1 MKSTNASLKSGIHR
15 ALTFCAVMVLL
26 STIHSQLSTLR
37 AQGGLTPPGAPAP
50 TMKTL
55 AQIEPRTPIAS
66 LPVTIT
72 NPGSY
77 YLTTNATFTSFGI
90 RVRTNDVSLDLNG
103 FTITGDGGTTDFG
116 VDIDPTSR
124 ISGVSVRNGKF
135 RNMGGGV
142 MVRGSGADDVVVEGL
157 QMQTIVQTGIYLSE
171 GCAGAV
177 IRDNLLVDC
186 GNAIRIAAGASN
198 TISGVTIANNRISAG
213 SGAGIEIVAVSSGI
227 VRGVSVLNNQ
237 LAGTGGTAI
246 LIVPVAG
253 GSTQR
258 LLVDGNH
265 CVRDS
270 GAGISVPNNTA
281 ATVIRNV
288 LTGCTLSVG
297 TTSNT
302 IGPTI
307 TSLGIL
313 GTNGPA
319 ISPWANFQN

>member
-1 MKSTNASLKSGIHR
+1 MNTSLRRFAISSA
-15 ALTFCAVMVLL
+15 ALLVLA
-26 STIHSQLSTLR
+26 TLTPQFSICF

-50 TMKTL
+50 LFKTL
-55 AQIEPRTPIAS
+55 HQVEPRMPISS
-66 LPVTIT
+66 LPITIT

-77 YLTTNATFTSFGI
+77 YLATNATVTGGGI

-103 FTITGDGGTTDFG
+103 FTITGDGGVTDFA
-116 VDIDPTSR
+116 VDIDPASR

-142 MVRGSGADDVVVEGL
+142 VVRSGGADDVVVEGI
-157 QMQTIVQTGIYLSE
+157 QMQTITQLGIYLSA
-171 GCAGAV
+171 GCTGAV

-186 GNAIRIAAGASN
+186 AIGIRVVAGDGN
-198 TISGVTIANNRISAG
+198 TISGVTIANNRISGGTA
-213 SGAGIEIVAVSSGI
+213 AGIDIFAVSNGI

-246 LIVPVAG
+246 LISSVAG

-270 GAGISVPNNTA
+270 GVGISVPANTA

-288 LTGCTLSVG
+288 LTGCTLSVSS
-297 TTSNT
+297 TSNT
-302 IGPTI
+302 IGPAI
-307 TSLGIL
+307 TNLGIL

-319 ISPWANFQN
+319 ISPWANFVN